1 MVSLLSVEPP
11 YFVTELEPV
20 EASVGDSVSLQCQVA
35 GTPEIT
41 VSWYKGDT
49 KLRSTPEYRTYFT
62 NNVATLV
69 FNKVNINDSGEYT
82 CKAENSIGTA
92 SSTTVFRIQGDVNL
106 KNQKVLFM
114 LYFIF
119 IRKSFQLL
127 IPQVLLV
134 SYRAPTSTVL
144 CKTIKGH

>member
-1 MVSLLSVEPP
+1 MILSSSEPP
-11 YFVTELEPV
+11 YFVTELEPL

-49 KLRSTPEYRTYFT
+49 KLRPTPEYRTYFT

-92 SSTTVFRIQGDVNL
+92 SSKTVFRIQGDNMNSEMRKFL
-106 KNQKVLFM
+106 NFNS
-114 LYFIF
+114 FIF
-119 IRKSFQLL
+119 VEKFSFDLL
-127 IPQVLLV
+127 MAQVSLV
-134 SYRAPTSTVL
+134 FLQSANSHLPL
-144 CKTIKGH
+144 QDN